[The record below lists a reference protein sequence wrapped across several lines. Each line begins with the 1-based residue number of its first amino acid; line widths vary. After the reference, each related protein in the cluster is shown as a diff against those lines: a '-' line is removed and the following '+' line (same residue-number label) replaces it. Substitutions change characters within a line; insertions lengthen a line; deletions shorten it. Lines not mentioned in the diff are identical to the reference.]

1 MATTPSPPM
10 LQFGPY
16 VLDVRTGE
24 LRKHGAKI
32 RLQEK
37 SLRVLAALAEEHG
50 QMVTRD
56 DLKKR
61 LWPDETFVDFET
73 GLNTAVS
80 KLRDALSDEAE
91 KPRYIETVP
100 RRGYRFIVPVE
111 RINGNGSDLKSFDT
125 SPPIATPAPLAQQ
138 PETAPAVAEPLPVP
152 LAKVESRASLW
163 VSLAVAVVILSGGAY
178 WLTHGHPAFS
188 FRSRD
193 SVLIGDF
200 ENQTGDPRFDNAL
213 GTAFAV
219 SIEQSRYANVFPR
232 TSLDAVLTRMEK
244 PPSDRIT
251 PALGRE
257 ICQRENIRGLIASSI
272 TRAGL
277 EYALTAQL
285 IDPQTGQTVRSYT
298 ERSYGEDHIL
308 EALDVLSK
316 EIREALGESLY
327 EIHLADKPLPQVT
340 TRSLSALQ
348 QYAEGSTLWHH
359 GKYLDA
365 GTLFRAAVVTDP
377 DFAMAHAALG
387 NAYYSFVFNQ
397 QVDGQREY
405 EKALALLS
413 HTTDRERM
421 IIETHYAANR
431 DHVSEADVLY
441 RAYLSQYPDDPVM
454 QFDYANHLRRN
465 GREEDSI
472 EKYNQ
477 AIRILP
483 DYAHAYI
490 GLATAYKTLDKYPEA
505 LKAYSKAFEMEPQW
519 LIAGNINRE
528 YGFALVANGE
538 DQKAEQVFS
547 TLLDKPET
555 RENGLRSLAFLDLYR
570 GQYDSANS
578 RLKQSLEIVTANNST
593 LSIAR
598 VHLLL
603 AIVAEGK
610 GDTKGQRENLDAAL
624 AGLRII
630 QLKVAFGAMLGD
642 AYALAGFTDQAQQIA
657 AMIAPLADPGN
668 SEQMGY
674 LHLLEGDIATTTGQ
688 TDKAIELLA
697 LSDKEN
703 STGFSIEAIPNA
715 YQQAGNIEKAIA
727 GYEKMSNLRERSLGW
742 EPQQR
747 WLEARY
753 TLASDYASRGEKQKA
768 RETLETLL
776 NLWKDADP
784 NLPLL
789 KRAKAEL
796 AKLQ

>member
-100 RRGYRFIVPVE
+100 RRGYRFLVTVE
-111 RINGNGSDLKSFDT
+111 RVNGNASGLKTFEAA
-125 SPPIATPAPLAQQ
+125 PAIATAAQLAEQSG
-138 PETAPAVAEPLPVP
+138 TAPAVAEPLRVP
-152 LAKVESRASLW
+152 KAKPARASLW

-298 ERSYGEDHIL
+298 
-308 EALDVLSK
+308 
-316 EIREALGESLY
+316 
-327 EIHLADKPLPQVT
+327 
-340 TRSLSALQ
+340 
-348 QYAEGSTLWHH
+348 
-359 GKYLDA
+359 
-365 GTLFRAAVVTDP
+365 
-377 DFAMAHAALG
+377 
-387 NAYYSFVFNQ
+387 
-397 QVDGQREY
+397 
-405 EKALALLS
+405 
-413 HTTDRERM
+413 
-421 IIETHYAANR
+421 
-431 DHVSEADVLY
+431 
-441 RAYLSQYPDDPVM
+441 
-454 QFDYANHLRRN
+454 
-465 GREEDSI
+465 
-472 EKYNQ
+472 
-477 AIRILP
+477 
-483 DYAHAYI
+483 
-490 GLATAYKTLDKYPEA
+490 
-505 LKAYSKAFEMEPQW
+505 
-519 LIAGNINRE
+519 
-528 YGFALVANGE
+528 
-538 DQKAEQVFS
+538 
-547 TLLDKPET
+547 
-555 RENGLRSLAFLDLYR
+555 
-570 GQYDSANS
+570 
-578 RLKQSLEIVTANNST
+578 
-593 LSIAR
+593 
-598 VHLLL
+598 
-603 AIVAEGK
+603 
-610 GDTKGQRENLDAAL
+610 
-624 AGLRII
+624 
-630 QLKVAFGAMLGD
+630 
-642 AYALAGFTDQAQQIA
+642 
-657 AMIAPLADPGN
+657 
-668 SEQMGY
+668 
-674 LHLLEGDIATTTGQ
+674 
-688 TDKAIELLA
+688 
-697 LSDKEN
+697 
-703 STGFSIEAIPNA
+703 
-715 YQQAGNIEKAIA
+715 
-727 GYEKMSNLRERSLGW
+727 
-742 EPQQR
+742 
-747 WLEARY
+747 
-753 TLASDYASRGEKQKA
+753 
-768 RETLETLL
+768 
-776 NLWKDADP
+776 
-784 NLPLL
+784 
-789 KRAKAEL
+789 
-796 AKLQ
+796 